1 MPAETTQPSLLS
13 RVRDPDDQTS
23 WRQFDVKYRDLIL
36 RYARGRGL
44 QPADAEDVRQLVMMG
59 LARSL
64 RSFQYQPDVGRFR
77 DYLGRIV
84 HNAVSRHLSCPN
96 GRRARLS
103 TDDLDVV
110 DPKADLAS
118 DDAWDREWMHHHF
131 RMAMQKA
138 RRSFEPKSLEIFE
151 HLLAGRNPSELAN
164 TFSVSQDLVYKVRQR
179 VRDFLQMRI
188 AEQIREEE
196 FPERL

>member
-13 RVRDPDDQTS
+13 RVRDPADQTS

-36 RYARGRGL
+36 RYARSRGL

-64 RSFQYQPDVGRFR
+64 RTFHYRPDLGRFR
-77 DYLGRIV
+77 DYLGRVV

-96 GRRARLS
+96 GRRPRLS
-103 TDDLDVV
+103 TDDLDLAAPGL
-110 DPKADLAS
+110 DPAA
-118 DDAWDREWMHHHF
+118 DDAWEREWMHHHF
-131 RMAMQKA
+131 RMAMLKA

-151 HLLAGRNPSELAN
+151 HLLVGRSPRELAAS
-164 TFSVSQDLVYKVRQR
+164 FAVSQDLVYKVRRR
-179 VRDFLQMRI
+179 VRDFLQERI

-196 FPERL
+196 FPERV